1 MPHYFERQDD
11 GSLSIKVTKRGKELL
26 WDALLNKG
34 TCFTDE
40 ERETFNLVGLLPA
53 VVNTPEQQAERTYKA
68 ITRKDDP
75 LEQYIGLAAL
85 QDRNETLFYELLTSH
100 LEEFMPIVYTPT
112 VGEASWHYSQIFR
125 RGRGVWITP
134 NHRGRMK
141 ELLSAFAKPYV
152 RLIVVT
158 DNERILGLGDQGAG
172 GIVIPIGK
180 LALYSACAGLHP
192 SSTLPISIDVGTDN
206 KHLLDDPL
214 YLGYR
219 SARLRGEEYDSL
231 IEEFVEAVKE
241 CFPNALLQ
249 WEDFKKVNAFT
260 MLERYQDRLLSFN
273 DDIQGTAAVTI
284 AGLVAA
290 CRAMGQS
297 IADQRIVILG
307 GGAAG
312 VGIAHQL
319 RGAFERQGKSPEE
332 ISRAIAVLDSRG
344 LIHDKRE
351 GLDEHK
357 KTFAWPHELASEY
370 GLNPDEPIE
379 LEEMIAAT
387 KPTMLIG
394 TSGVPGTF
402 TESIIREM
410 AKHVERPVVFP
421 LSNPTKNSEARAADV
436 VEWTE
441 GRCLI
446 ATGSPFDPVQYEGRT
461 IHVSQGNNVYI
472 FPGVGLG
479 ALAAKATRVTDSMF
493 TAAARDLAEQVSTED
508 LEAGK
513 LYPPLTGLRRG
524 ACPGRSRHADRRPGR
539 RAHLGPR
546 VSDARARLT
555 RRPTPPSGEE
565 PVAHRMNLLRRWET
579 PRYDSLCATGS

>member
-1 MPHYFERQDD
+1 MPHFFERHED
-11 GSLSIKVTKRGKELL
+11 GTLSIKVTKRRKEVL
-26 WDALLNKG
+26 WDAMLNKG

-40 ERETFNLVGLLPA
+40 ERETFELVGLLPA
-53 VVNTPEQQAERTYKA
+53 AVNTPEQQAERTYAA

-85 QDRNETLFYELLTSH
+85 QDRNETLFYRLLTEH
-100 LEEFMPIVYTPT
+100 IEEFMPIVYTPT
-112 VGEASWHYSQIFR
+112 VGEAGERYSKIFR
-125 RGRGVWITP
+125 RGRGLWITP
-134 NHRGRMK
+134 DHRGRIK
-141 ELLSAFAKPYV
+141 ELLTRFGTSDV

-192 SSTLPISIDVGTDN
+192 TTTLPISLDVGTDN
-206 KHLLDDPL
+206 EHLLDDPL
-214 YLGYR
+214 YIGYR
-219 SARLRGEEYDSL
+219 QPRLRGAEYDAL
-231 IEEFVEAVKE
+231 VEEFIEAVKE
-241 CFPNALLQ
+241 CFPDALLQ
-249 WEDFKKVNAFT
+249 WEDFKKVNAFDL
-260 MLERYQDRLLSFN
+260 LERYQDRLCSFN
-273 DDIQGTAAVTI
+273 DDIQGTAAVTM

-290 CRAMGQS
+290 CRAMGQEL
-297 IADQRIVILG
+297 ADQRIAILG

-312 VGIAHQL
+312 IGIAHQL

-344 LIHDKRE
+344 LIHTQRE

-357 KTFAWPHELASEY
+357 KTFAWPHELATEH
-370 GLNPDEPIE
+370 GLDPAEKID
-379 LEEMIAAT
+379 LERLVAAM
-387 KPTMLIG
+387 KPTMLVG

-402 TESIIREM
+402 TESVIREM
-410 AKHVERPVVFP
+410 AKHVERPVIFP
-421 LSNPTKNSEARAADV
+421 LSNPTNKTEARPDDL

-446 ATGSPFDPVQYEGRT
+446 ATGSPFEPVQYGDRT

-479 ALAAKATRVTDSMF
+479 VIAAQATKVTDSMF
-493 TAAARDLAEQVSTED
+493 TAAATDLAKQVSTED

-513 LYPPLTGLRRG
+513 LYPPLVDMRKIT
-524 ACPGRSRHADRRPGR
+524 RSI
-539 RAHLGPR
+539 
-546 VSDARARLT
+546 ARAVARQAFEEGLAQAD
-555 RRPTPPSGEE
+555 PNTPVEDLVNELVWE
-565 PVAHRMNLLRRWET
+565 PVY
-579 PRYDSLCATGS
+579 PRLDPV

>member
-1 MPHYFERQDD
+1 MPHHFERQDD
-11 GSLSIKVTKRGKELL
+11 GTLKIKVAKRGKELL

-34 TCFTDE
+34 TSFTDA
-40 ERETFNLVGLLPA
+40 ERETFRLIGLLPA
-53 VVNTPEQQAERTYKA
+53 VVNTIDEQAQRTYAA

-85 QDRNETLFYELLTSH
+85 QDRNETLFYKLLTEN
-100 LEEFMPIVYTPT
+100 LEKFMPIVYTPT
-112 VGEASWHYSQIFR
+112 VGEASWNYSQIFR

-134 NHRGRMK
+134 NHRGRIK
-141 ELLSAFAKPYV
+141 ELLSAFGKPYV

-219 SARLRGEEYDSL
+219 HPRLRGEEYDSL
-231 IEEFVEAVKE
+231 IEEFVQAVKD
-241 CFPNALLQ
+241 CFPDALLQ

-260 MLERYQDRLLSFN
+260 LLDRYRDRLLSFN

-290 CRAMGQS
+290 CRAMGQQLS
-297 IADQRIVILG
+297 DQRIAILG

-319 RGAFERQGKSPEE
+319 RGAFERQGKSAEE
-332 ISRAIAVLDSRG
+332 ITRAIAVLDSRG
-344 LIHDKRE
+344 LIHTKRE

-357 KTFAWPHELASEY
+357 KTFAWPHELVSEY
-370 GLNPDEPIE
+370 GFDPEEQIDLEP
-379 LEEMIAAT
+379 MIKAM

-402 TESIIREM
+402 TESMIREM
-410 AKHVERPVVFP
+410 AKHVERPVIFP
-421 LSNPTKNSEARAADV
+421 LSNPTKNSEAHAADV

-446 ATGSPFDPVQYEGRT
+446 ATGSPFDPVEYEGRT

-479 ALAAKATRVTDSMF
+479 ALAARATKVTDSMF
-493 TAAARDLAEQVSTED
+493 TTAARDLAEQVEPEA

-513 LYPPLTGLRRG
+513 LYPPLSNMRKITRSIAAAVARQAFDQGL
-524 ACPGRSRHADRRPGR
+524 AQADPN
-539 RAHLGPR
+539 
-546 VSDARARLT
+546 
-555 RRPTPPSGEE
+555 TPIEE
-565 PVAHRMNLLRRWET
+565 LVDELVWDPHYPALE
-579 PRYDSLCATGS
+579 PI

>member
-297 IADQRIVILG
+297 IVDQRIVILG

-493 TAAARDLAEQVSTED
+493 TAAARDLAEQVSAED

-513 LYPPLTGLRRG
+513 LYPPLNDMRKITRSIAAAVARQVFDEGL
-524 ACPGRSRHADRRPGR
+524 AQADPDTPIED
-539 RAHLGPR
+539 LVDELIWDP
-546 VSDARARLT
+546 VY
-555 RRPTPPSGEE
+555 PTLVP
-565 PVAHRMNLLRRWET
+565 
-579 PRYDSLCATGS
+579 D

>member
-1 MPHYFERQDD
+1 MPHHFERQAD
-11 GSLSIKVTKRGKELL
+11 GTLKINVTKRGKELL

-34 TCFTDE
+34 TCFSDE
-40 ERETFNLVGLLPA
+40 ERETFRLIGLLPA
-53 VVNTPEQQAERTYKA
+53 VVNSMEQQTQRTYAA

-85 QDRNETLFYELLTSH
+85 QDRNETLFYQLLTQH

-112 VGEASWHYSQIFR
+112 VGEASWNYSQIFR

-134 NHRGRMK
+134 NHRGRIK
-141 ELLSAFAKPYV
+141 ELLATFGKPYV

-192 SSTLPISIDVGTDN
+192 STTLPISLDVGTDN

-219 SARLRGEEYDSL
+219 HPRLRGEEYDSL
-231 IEEFVEAVKE
+231 VEEFVQAVME
-241 CFPNALLQ
+241 CFPDALLQ

-260 MLERYQDRLLSFN
+260 LLDRYRDRLLSFN

-284 AGLVAA
+284 AGLMAA
-290 CRAMGQS
+290 CRVKGQE
-297 IADQRIVILG
+297 IVDQRIAILG

-319 RGAFERQGKSPEE
+319 RGAFERAGKSPEE
-332 ISRAIAVLDSRG
+332 ITRAIAVLDSRG
-344 LIHDKRE
+344 LIHSKRE

-357 KTFAWPHELASEY
+357 KTFAWPHELASEH
-370 GLNPDEPIE
+370 GLDPEVEIQ
-379 LEEMIAAT
+379 LEEMIKAM

-402 TESIIREM
+402 TESMIREM

-421 LSNPTKNSEARAADV
+421 LSNPTKNSEAHAADV
-436 VEWTE
+436 VKWTE

-446 ATGSPFDPVQYEGRT
+446 ATGSPFDPVEYEGRT
-461 IHVSQGNNVYI
+461 IHISQGNNVYI

-479 ALAAKATRVTDSMF
+479 ALASKASKVTNSMF
-493 TAAARDLAEQVSTED
+493 TAAAYDLAKQVSADD
-508 LEAGK
+508 LAAGK
-513 LYPPLTGLRRG
+513 LYPPLQDMRRI
-524 ACPGRSRHADRRPGR
+524 
-539 RAHLGPR
+539 
-546 VSDARARLT
+546 T
-555 RRPTPPSGEE
+555 RRIAAAVARQAFDEGLAQADPDTPIEDL
-565 PVAHRMNLLRRWET
+565 VDDLVWE
-579 PRYDSLCATGS
+579 PRYPTLVPA

>member
-1 MPHYFERQDD
+1 MPHHFERQAD
-11 GSLSIKVTKRGKELL
+11 GNLKIKVTKRGKELL

-34 TCFTDE
+34 TCFSDE
-40 ERETFNLVGLLPA
+40 ERENFKLIGLLPA
-53 VVNTPEQQAERTYKA
+53 VVNSMEQQTARTYAA

-85 QDRNETLFYELLTSH
+85 QDRNETLFYQLLTQH

-112 VGEASWHYSQIFR
+112 VGEASWNYSQIFR

-134 NHRGRMK
+134 NHRGRIK
-141 ELLSAFAKPYV
+141 ELLSTFGKPYV

-192 SSTLPISIDVGTDN
+192 STTLPISLDVGTDN

-219 SARLRGEEYDSL
+219 HPRLRGAEYDSL
-231 IEEFVEAVKE
+231 VEEFVQAVME
-241 CFPNALLQ
+241 CFPDALLQ

-260 MLERYQDRLLSFN
+260 LLDRYRERLLSFN

-284 AGLVAA
+284 AGLMAA
-290 CRAMGQS
+290 CRVMNQELV
-297 IADQRIVILG
+297 DQRIVILG

-319 RGAFERQGKSPEE
+319 RGAFERAGKSPEE
-332 ISRAIAVLDSRG
+332 ITRAIAVLDSRG
-344 LIHDKRE
+344 LIHTKRE

-370 GLNPDEPIE
+370 GLDPEAEIQ
-379 LEEMIAAT
+379 LEEMIRAM

-402 TESIIREM
+402 TESMIREM

-421 LSNPTKNSEARAADV
+421 LSNPTKNSEAHAADV
-436 VEWTE
+436 VKWTE

-446 ATGSPFDPVQYEGRT
+446 ATGSPFDPVDYEGRT

-479 ALAAKATRVTDSMF
+479 ALAVKATAVTDSMF
-493 TAAARDLAEQVSTED
+493 TAAAHALAEQVSADD
-508 LEAGK
+508 LAAGK
-513 LYPPLTGLRRG
+513 LYPPLQDMRKITRHIAAAVGRQAFDEGL
-524 ACPGRSRHADRRPGR
+524 AQADP
-539 RAHLGPR
+539 
-546 VSDARARLT
+546 D
-555 RRPTPPSGEE
+555 TPIEKMVE
-565 PVAHRMNLLRRWET
+565 DLVWE
-579 PRYDSLCATGS
+579 PRYPTLIPA

>member
-1 MPHYFERQDD
+1 MPHVFERQDD
-11 GSLSIKVTKRGKELL
+11 GTLKITVNKRGKELL

-34 TCFTDE
+34 TCFSAA
-40 ERETFNLVGLLPA
+40 EREAFNLTGLLPA
-53 VVNTPEQQAERTYKA
+53 AVNTIEEQAARTYKA
-68 ITRKDDP
+68 ITRKQDP
-75 LEQYIGLAAL
+75 LEQYIGLASL
-85 QDRNETLFYELLTSH
+85 QDRNETLFYRLLTEN
-100 LEEFMPIVYTPT
+100 LEDFMPIVYTPT

-134 NHRGRMK
+134 DNRGRIK
-141 ELLSAFAKPYV
+141 ELLATFSKPYV

-206 KHLLDDPL
+206 SHLLEDPL

-219 SARLRGEEYDSL
+219 QPRLRGPEYDSL

-241 CFPNALLQ
+241 CFPDTLLQ
-249 WEDFKKVNAFT
+249 WEDFKKVNAFN
-260 MLERYQDRLLSFN
+260 LLDRYRDQLLSFN

-290 CRAMGQS
+290 CRVIGQQLT
-297 IADQRIVILG
+297 DQRIVILG

-319 RGAFERQGKSPEE
+319 RGAFERQGKSVDE

-344 LIHDKRE
+344 LIHTKRE

-357 KTFAWPHELASEY
+357 KTFAWPHELATEH
-370 GLNPDEPIE
+370 GLNPDEQID
-379 LEEMIAAT
+379 LEEMIRAT

-402 TESIIREM
+402 TEPMLREM
-410 AKHVERPVVFP
+410 AKHVERPVIFP
-421 LSNPTKNSEARAADV
+421 LSNPTKNCEAHAADV
-436 VEWTE
+436 VKWTD

-446 ATGSPFDPVQYEGRT
+446 ATGSPFDPVQHGDRT

-479 ALAAKATRVTDSMF
+479 ALAARATKVTDSMF
-493 TAAARDLAEQVSTED
+493 TAAARDLAEQVSEAD

-513 LYPPLTGLRRG
+513 LYPPLSDMRKITRSIAISVAKLAFDEGL
-524 ACPGRSRHADRRPGR
+524 AQADPN
-539 RAHLGPR
+539 
-546 VSDARARLT
+546 
-555 RRPTPPSGEE
+555 TPVEDLVDELVWE
-565 PVAHRMNLLRRWET
+565 PQYPELVA
-579 PRYDSLCATGS
+579 G

>member
-1 MPHYFERQDD
+1 MPHHFERQAD
-11 GSLSIKVTKRGKELL
+11 GTLKINVTKRGKELL

-34 TCFTDE
+34 TCFSDE
-40 ERETFNLVGLLPA
+40 ERETFKLIGLLPA
-53 VVNTPEQQAERTYKA
+53 VVNSTEQQTARTYAA

-85 QDRNETLFYELLTSH
+85 QDRNETLFYQLLTQN
-100 LEEFMPIVYTPT
+100 LEKFMPIVYTPT
-112 VGEASWHYSQIFR
+112 VGEASWNYSQIFR

-134 NHRGRMK
+134 NHRGRIK
-141 ELLSAFAKPYV
+141 ELLSTFGKPYV

-192 SSTLPISIDVGTDN
+192 STTLPISLDVGTDN
-206 KHLLDDPL
+206 KHLLEDPL

-219 SARLRGEEYDSL
+219 HPRLRGEEYDSL
-231 IEEFVEAVKE
+231 IEEFVQAVME
-241 CFPNALLQ
+241 CFPDALLQ

-260 MLERYQDRLLSFN
+260 LLDRYRERLLSFN

-284 AGLVAA
+284 AGLMAA
-290 CRAMGQS
+290 CRVMNQELV
-297 IADQRIVILG
+297 DQRIAILG

-319 RGAFERQGKSPEE
+319 RGAFERAGKSPEE
-332 ISRAIAVLDSRG
+332 ITRAIAVLDSRG
-344 LIHDKRE
+344 LIHTKRE

-357 KTFAWPHELASEY
+357 KTFAWPHELATEH
-370 GLNPDEPIE
+370 GLDPEAEIQ
-379 LEEMIAAT
+379 LEEMIRAV

-402 TESIIREM
+402 TEAMIREM

-421 LSNPTKNSEARAADV
+421 LSNPTKNCEAHAADV
-436 VEWTE
+436 VKWTE

-446 ATGSPFDPVQYEGRT
+446 ATGSPFDPVEYEGRT
-461 IHVSQGNNVYI
+461 IHISQGNNVYI

-479 ALAAKATRVTDSMF
+479 ALAVKASKVTDSMF
-493 TAAARDLAEQVSTED
+493 TAAAHALAEQVSDED
-508 LEAGK
+508 FAAGK
-513 LYPPLTGLRRG
+513 LYPPLQDMRKITRHIAAAVGRQAFDEGL
-524 ACPGRSRHADRRPGR
+524 AQADPDKPIETMVDE
-539 RAHLGPR
+539 L
-546 VSDARARLT
+546 V
-555 RRPTPPSGEE
+555 
-565 PVAHRMNLLRRWET
+565 WE
-579 PRYDSLCATGS
+579 PRYPTLVPA

>member
-1 MPHYFERQDD
+1 MPHHFERQPD
-11 GSLSIKVTKRGKELL
+11 GTLKIKVAKRGKELL
-26 WDALLNKG
+26 WNALLNKG
-34 TCFTDE
+34 TAFSDE
-40 ERETFNLVGLLPA
+40 ERETFRLMGLLPA
-53 VVNTPEQQAERTYKA
+53 VVNTIEQQAERTFAA
-68 ITRKDDP
+68 ITRKSEP

-85 QDRNETLFYELLTSH
+85 QDRNETLYYKLLTDH
-100 LEEFMPIVYTPT
+100 LEAFMPIVYTPT
-112 VGEASWHYSQIFR
+112 VGDASWNYSQIFR

-134 NHRGRMK
+134 NHRGRIK
-141 ELLSAFAKPYV
+141 ELLAALDKKYV

-192 SSTLPISIDVGTDN
+192 SSTLPISLDVGTDN
-206 KHLLDDPL
+206 RHLLNDPL

-219 SARLRGEEYDSL
+219 HERLRGQEYDDL
-231 IEEFVEAVKE
+231 VEEFVEAVKE
-241 CFPNALLQ
+241 CFPDALLQ
-249 WEDFKKVNAFT
+249 WEDFKKVNAFEI
-260 MLERYQDRLLSFN
+260 LERYQDRLLSFN

-290 CRAMGQS
+290 CRAMEQKLT
-297 IADQRIVILG
+297 DQRIVILG

-319 RGAFERQGKSPEE
+319 RGAFERQGRSAGD

-344 LIHDKRE
+344 LIHDGRD

-357 KTFAWPHELASEY
+357 KTFAWPQALVTEY
-370 GLNPDEPIE
+370 GLDPNTQIGLD
-379 LEEMIAAT
+379 EMIPAT
-387 KPTMLIG
+387 KPTMLVG

-402 TESIIREM
+402 TESMIREM

-421 LSNPTKNSEARAADV
+421 LSNPTRNSEAHAADV

-446 ATGSPFDPVQYEGRT
+446 ATGSPFDPVEYNGRT

-479 ALAAKATRVTDSMF
+479 ALAARATKVTDSMF
-493 TAAARDLAEQVSTED
+493 TAAARDLAEQVAEED
-508 LEAGK
+508 LAAGK
-513 LYPPLTGLRRG
+513 LYPPLPDMRKIT
-524 ACPGRSRHADRRPGR
+524 RSI
-539 RAHLGPR
+539 
-546 VSDARARLT
+546 ARAVARTAFDEGLAQADPDT
-555 RRPTPPSGEE
+555 PVEDLVNELVWEPAYPTLVPE
-565 PVAHRMNLLRRWET
+565 
-579 PRYDSLCATGS
+579 

>member
-1 MPHYFERQDD
+1 MSHFFERQED
-11 GSLSIKVTKRGKELL
+11 GTLSIKVAKRRKELI

-40 ERETFNLVGLLPA
+40 EREAFELIGLLPA
-53 VVNTPEQQAERTYKA
+53 VVNTPEQQAQRTYAA
-68 ITRKDDP
+68 ITRKSEP
-75 LEQYIGLAAL
+75 LEQYIGLMAL
-85 QDRNETLFYELLTSH
+85 QDRNETLFYKLLTEH
-100 LEEFMPIVYTPT
+100 IEEFMPIVYTPT
-112 VGEASWHYSQIFR
+112 VGEAGWHYSQIFR
-125 RGRGVWITP
+125 RGRGLWITP
-134 NHRGRMK
+134 NHRGRIK
-141 ELLSAFAKPYV
+141 EILTKFATSNV

-192 SSTLPISIDVGTDN
+192 TKTLPISLDVGTDN
-206 KHLLDDPL
+206 EHLLNDPL

-219 SARLRGEEYDSL
+219 HQRLRGEEYDAL
-231 IEEFVEAVKE
+231 VEEFVEAVKE
-241 CFPNALLQ
+241 CFPDALLQ
-249 WEDFKKVNAFT
+249 WEDFKKVNAFNL
-260 MLERYQDRLLSFN
+260 LERYQDRLCSFN

-290 CRAMGQS
+290 CRAMGQELT
-297 IADQRIVILG
+297 DQRIAILG

-319 RGAFERQGKSPEE
+319 RGAFERHGKSPEE
-332 ISRAIAVLDSRG
+332 INRAIAVLDSRG
-344 LIHDKRE
+344 LIHTKRE
-351 GLDEHK
+351 SLDEHK
-357 KTFAWPHELASEY
+357 KTFAWPHELVTEH
-370 GLNPDEPIE
+370 GLDPEEKIG
-379 LEEMIAAT
+379 LEQLVSAM
-387 KPTMLIG
+387 KPTMLVG

-410 AKHVERPVVFP
+410 AKHAERPVIFP
-421 LSNPTKNSEARAADV
+421 LSNPTNKTEAIPDDL

-446 ATGSPFDPVQYEGRT
+446 ATGSPFEPVQYGDRT

-479 ALAAKATRVTDSMF
+479 VIAAKATKVTNSMF
-493 TAAARDLAEQVSTED
+493 TAAASDLAEQVSPAD

-513 LYPPLTGLRRG
+513 LYPPLADMRKITRSIALAVARQAFEEGL
-524 ACPGRSRHADRRPGR
+524 AQADPG
-539 RAHLGPR
+539 
-546 VSDARARLT
+546 
-555 RRPTPPSGEE
+555 TPVEDLVGELIWE
-565 PVAHRMNLLRRWET
+565 PVYPTLV
-579 PRYDSLCATGS
+579 PV

>member
-40 ERETFNLVGLLPA
+40 ERETFNLIGLLPA

-85 QDRNETLFYELLTSH
+85 QDRNETLFYEILTSH

-134 NHRGRMK
+134 NHRGRIK

-219 SARLRGEEYDSL
+219 SARLRGEDYDSL

-260 MLERYQDRLLSFN
+260 LLERYQDRLLSFN

-297 IADQRIVILG
+297 IVDQRIVILG

-344 LIHDKRE
+344 LIHTKRE

-493 TAAARDLAEQVSTED
+493 TAAARDLAAQVSTED

-513 LYPPLTGLRRG
+513 LYPPLSDMRKITRKIAAAVARQVFDEGL
-524 ACPGRSRHADRRPGR
+524 AQADPDTPIED
-539 RAHLGPR
+539 LVDELIWDP
-546 VSDARARLT
+546 VY
-555 RRPTPPSGEE
+555 PTLVP
-565 PVAHRMNLLRRWET
+565 
-579 PRYDSLCATGS
+579 D